1 MKEDRR
7 PQEICVIWVD
17 HTNRIISFR
26 KEDGFEPRAF
36 LSPDEQMQYAL
47 EKYSIFFYCIMQGIG
62 FPSRNGKF
70 FGMIL
75 FTRTMPAALPPQQ
88 LQKLDDHHGAEG
100 QSYDGPHHPSG

>member
-7 PQEICVIWVD
+7 PQEICAIWIY

-47 EKYSIFFYCIMQGIG
+47 EKCS
-62 FPSRNGKF
+62 NGC
-70 FGMIL
+70 
-75 FTRTMPAALPPQQ
+75 RVQCPAVNSACGSMRISAMFCPPF
-88 LQKLDDHHGAEG
+88 
-100 QSYDGPHHPSG
+100 S

>member
-7 PQEICVIWVD
+7 PQEICVIWID

-75 FTRTMPAALPPQQ
+75 FTAQCLRPYRRSSF
-88 LQKLDDHHGAEG
+88 K
-100 QSYDGPHHPSG
+100 S

>member
-7 PQEICVIWVD
+7 PQEICAIWVD

-47 EKYSIFFYCIMQGIG
+47 EKCS
-62 FPSRNGKF
+62 NGCQQS
-70 FGMIL
+70 L
-75 FTRTMPAALPPQQ
+75 ALP
-88 LQKLDDHHGAEG
+88 DA
-100 QSYDGPHHPSG
+100 DGDAVRHRPE